1 MKVIFILFVFVV
13 FLYSKTYDLVEV
25 YKLANLSN
33 EDYKIAQFETT
44 LKEKE
49 IDKSLSSFYPQ
60 VRIDGKYIRKNE
72 FPVIVDGVEEERRRY
87 RKDIVLNI
95 DQILYDRSKYLNY
108 KLISNDYSQSILTQ
122 AQEKQKLMFEV
133 IKYYFET
140 LFKAKQINLANQ
152 KLKRLEKIL
161 QRAEEKYKSGFISK
175 ADYLEAKVQKDELL
189 TQKLSLELDFS
200 LSKSFLEKLTG
211 IKDIKIKKNIDL
223 KKISFLNLRTQEEK
237 IQHNLDIKI
246 QKLKVLQSKTKKELS
261 FSKFEPTL
269 SVNYEYE
276 INNIPGIDN
285 ERNLIFLLRIN
296 LFNGFYDVKSYEQS
310 KISTMIETLVF
321 NKLVK
326 ETKQNLTNKTNKIIS
341 YLKIIKSYPEILK
354 SKKFSLEGMRERFNL
369 GTKSI
374 IDLLDEENKYY
385 EKLNKF
391 TEFKYLFVLEYAG
404 LKQYTNSLNN
414 EFLDKVNGFLYE

>member
-1 MKVIFILFVFVV
+1 MKVIFILIVFVIS
-13 FLYSKTYDLVEV
+13 LYSKTYDLIEV
-25 YKLANLSN
+25 YKLAALSN
-33 EDYKIAQFETT
+33 EDYKIAQFEST

-49 IDKSLSSFYPQ
+49 VDKSLSSFYPQ
-60 VRIDGKYIRKNE
+60 VRIDGKYIKKNE
-72 FPVIVDGVEEERRRY
+72 FPIIVDGVEEERRKY
-87 RKDIVLNI
+87 RRDIVLNI
-95 DQILYDRSKYLNY
+95 DQILYDRSKYLDY
-108 KLISNDYSQSILTQ
+108 KIINNDFSQSILNK

-140 LFKAKQINLANQ
+140 LFKAKQITLANQ

-175 ADYLEAKVQKDELL
+175 ADYLEAKAQKDELL
-189 TQKLSLELDFS
+189 TQKLSLALDFS
-200 LSKSFLEKLTG
+200 LSKSYLEKLTG
-211 IKDIKIKKNIDL
+211 IEDIEIKKNIDL
-223 KKISFLNLRTQEEK
+223 KKVDFLNINNYKDK
-237 IQHNLDIKI
+237 IEQNLDIKI
-246 QKLKVLQSKTKKELS
+246 QKLKVLQTKIKKELS

-276 INNIPGIDN
+276 INNVPGIDN

-296 LFNGFYDVKSYEQS
+296 LFNGFYDLRNYQQS
-310 KISTMIETLVF
+310 KISSIIETLVF

-326 ETKQNLTNKTNKIIS
+326 ETKQNLKNKTNKIAS
-341 YLKIIKSYPEILK
+341 YFKIIKSYPEILK
-354 SKKFSLEGMRERFNL
+354 SKKFSLDGMRERFNS